1 MLEFDISENN
11 LDFLCVAETRLTK
24 NTESLYSIERYN
36 SFYNSRET
44 RGGGTAVFVRNRYSA
59 SKIVNLCFTTAAL
72 ESTFVYISDGSLSLV
87 IGCFYRP
94 PSAGIREFM
103 LKIEDVLSYIRDNYR
118 SKIVVHGDFNIDA
131 FKGETSASH
140 DFLTLMSTY
149 GMLPV
154 ILRPTRVS
162 THSASLI
169 DNIFI
174 SRCNDFTTSGVINS
188 LISDHFAVF
197 VSFSKCGRTKD
208 CSSYVEV
215 ERRKINDL
223 SLATLKSSLENCDWE
238 RLKGIQDAE
247 CAYSEFAHVIS
258 DNFDA
263 CCPVVSYKVKKN
275 DIDKPYITTEIKAL
289 IRQKHKV
296 QRKYSKSPVIYG
308 SEFRAIRNRVKSAI
322 RSAKS
327 QFYKQRLEEGCSDGK
342 KTWNTI
348 NSILGRGKTVKLPD
362 KFFINNVWI
371 YDPLTIANKAN
382 EYFCGIGERLASN
395 FAVNDE
401 FLKYMPNTINSNF

>member
-1 MLEFDISENN
+1 MQRFH
-11 LDFLCVAETRLTK
+11 
-24 NTESLYSIERYN
+24 
-36 SFYNSRET
+36 
-44 RGGGTAVFVRNRYSA
+44 
-59 SKIVNLCFTTAAL
+59 
-72 ESTFVYISDGSLSLV
+72 
-87 IGCFYRP
+87 
-94 PSAGIREFM
+94 
-103 LKIEDVLSYIRDNYR
+103 DV
-118 SKIVVHGDFNIDA
+118 
-131 FKGETSASH
+131 
-140 DFLTLMSTY
+140 
-149 GMLPV
+149 
-154 ILRPTRVS
+154 
-162 THSASLI
+162 
-169 DNIFI
+169 
-174 SRCNDFTTSGVINS
+174 GVITS

-247 CAYSEFAHVIS
+247 CAYSEFARVIS

-296 QRKYSKSPVIYG
+296 QRKYSKSPVTYG

-327 QFYKQRLEEGCSDGK
+327 QFYKQRLEEGCGDGK

-401 FLKYMPNTINSNF
+401 FLKYMPNTINSNFEFDDVTPREIKNVVDSLKNSSPGIDNIPMLIFKIISIVLLTL